1 VVFRLKEK
9 VVRSYT
15 FDVLVRES
23 ASGYSRITEGAH
35 WYRLASKM
43 ARKGTA
49 TLVLNSKV
57 FAGYGSSP
65 YVGFNRLNYTV
76 NEKVN

>member
-1 VVFRLKEK
+1 M
-9 VVRSYT
+9 RSFT
-15 FDVLVRES
+15 FDVLVRQS
-23 ASGYSRITEGAH
+23 ASGHSRMTEGSH
-35 WYRLASKM
+35 WYRLAEKM
-43 ARKGTA
+43 SRKGTA

-76 NEKVN
+76 TEKVN